1 MPIWIAMTAAVLL
14 GVLLTVQPALNAIV
28 ARAIGS
34 PYGATGLSLIVS
46 TIAIAAIVAFAGRG
60 DTSRAALASV
70 PWWAYLAGLVGTAF
84 VLGSTAITPV
94 TGALVFFV
102 CVVAGQ
108 LCGALVTDHFGL
120 FGLQVRPASPTRL
133 VGLAL
138 VVVGALLV
146 RRG

>member
-1 MPIWIAMTAAVLL
+1 MTAAVML
-14 GVLLTVQPALNAIV
+14 GVILTIQPPLNAIV
-28 ARAIGS
+28 ARAIAS
-34 PYGATGLSLIVS
+34 PYVATGISLLVS
-46 TIAIAAIVAFAGRG
+46 TLAIVAVIAVAGRG
-60 DTSRAALASV
+60 NAGRATLGSV

-84 VLGSTAITPV
+84 VLGGTVITPI

-108 LCGALVTDHFGL
+108 LAGALVTDHFGL
-120 FGLQVRPASPTRL
+120 FGLAVRPASPLRL
-133 VGLAL
+133 AGLGL